1 MLERKQGTLYW
12 EKSSRK
18 QAVRD
23 FVLIYSVKKKK
34 KELRQH
40 MLPNTCSSSTW
51 TFRKES
57 LCACISA
64 FLWYPPQTTFMFLVA
79 ESPYQPLEPFFC
91 LESISWRKIGKGK
104 SDWVWF
110 GKTFQHWAEIM
121 YLGVGKGMGK
131 CGKKGELFKIRW
143 LNSRGSWLENIGKTS
158 SSIKI
163 ASEYWEMNWTS
174 QLGTYSAVILC
185 QAYNPEVSCI
195 HVLI

>member
-1 MLERKQGTLYW
+1 MTNALRQ
-12 EKSSRK
+12 KSNIIFPNG
-18 QAVRD
+18 QL
-23 FVLIYSVKKKK
+23 FVPQPLIKYCQISSTKKKNALFLLH
-34 KELRQH
+34 EILTLTEMTMYSPFLIHWSH
-40 MLPNTCSSSTW
+40 MYLYT
-51 TFRKES
+51 K
-57 LCACISA
+57 
-64 FLWYPPQTTFMFLVA
+64 TTFMFLIA
-79 ESPYQPLEPFFC
+79 ESPYQPLESFFC

-121 YLGVGKGMGK
+121 YLGVGKGMGR

-163 ASEYWEMNWTS
+163 ASEYWEMNWTF